1 MNTNTTLSTTSS
13 TTRQRLLDRLQLTK
27 PIVQAPMAGVT
38 TPALAAAVSNEG
50 GLGSL
55 GIGAMNVETARQAIR
70 ETRALTS
77 KPFNV
82 NVFCHQPA
90 QADAEVDRHWT
101 DWLAPRFAQFGAKPP
116 HTLKEI
122 YVSFVDDP
130 AMLAM
135 LIEERPAVVSFHFGL
150 PSRAAIDALH
160 AAGIVL
166 FSSATNLDEAA
177 QSVAAGVDVLVAQGI
192 EAGGHRGVF
201 DPDGRD
207 PLLGTFALTRLLV
220 SEFDVPVVAAG
231 GIMDGAGIAAALALG
246 AQAAQLGTAYVA
258 CPESAIDEG
267 YRRALLGPAARQTT
281 FTAAISGRVARSI
294 ANRFTELGEALDKPA
309 VPAYPIAYDA
319 GKALHAAAKAHG
331 EFGYGAQWAGQA
343 ALLARA
349 MPAAE
354 LTRTLH
360 HETEAAVGAL
370 RERLAINA

>member
-1 MNTNTTLSTTSS
+1 MNTNTT
-13 TTRQRLLDRLQLTK
+13 RMRLLDRLQLTK

-55 GIGAMNVETARQAIR
+55 GIGAMNVETARKTLR
-70 ETRALTS
+70 ETKALTG

-90 QADAEVDRHWT
+90 QPDADVDRHWT

-116 HTLKEI
+116 QTLKEI
-122 YVSFVDDP
+122 YVSFLDDP

-135 LIEERPAVVSFHFGL
+135 LIEEHPAVVSFHFGL
-150 PSRAAIDALH
+150 PPRAAIDALH

-166 FSSATNLDEAA
+166 FASATNLDEAA
-177 QSVAAGVDVLVAQGI
+177 QAVAAGADVLVAQGI

-207 PLLGTFALTRLLV
+207 PLLGTFALTRLLA
-220 SEFDVPVVAAG
+220 SGFDVPVVAAG

-246 AQAAQLGTAYVA
+246 AQAAQLGTAFVA
-258 CPESAIDEG
+258 CPETSIDEG
-267 YRRALLGPAARQTT
+267 YRRTLLSESARQTT
-281 FTAAISGRVARSI
+281 FTTAISGRLARSI
-294 ANRFTELGEALDKPA
+294 VNRFTTLGEAPDKPE
-309 VPAYPIAYDA
+309 VPAYPMAYDA
-319 GKALHAAAKAHG
+319 GKALNAAAKAHG
-331 EFGYGAQWAGQA
+331 EPGYGAQWAGQA
-343 ALLARA
+343 APLARA

-354 LTRTLH
+354 LTRTLQR
-360 HETEAAVGAL
+360 ETEAAVAAL
-370 RERLAINA
+370 RARLAQ